1 MPDNTWVSGHAF
13 YHGDLDRLLLDVTA
27 PLVAELT
34 GAGLATHHFFLRYWA
49 GGPHLRL
56 RVLPVGDSAAEV
68 RRLILDRFE
77 KYFAEHP
84 ATERMTPDE
93 YTETARWLS
102 AVENAPYPE
111 VMYPNNSVSVF
122 PYERE
127 HAKYGH
133 GATIEAVE
141 RHFAESSRIVL
152 DFLAADPT
160 AAHRST
166 AAAAMMLLAWFA
178 AADDPALVAEWARNF
193 PLLRDQSEAAP
204 GTEEQRARLVELAKR
219 MYVLAGKWPGIDDS
233 INGDGMLLRWA
244 RSVGTL
250 AGELE
255 NTGVAQPRP
264 VLRVLNS
271 CAHLVCNRLGVSLA
285 EEHILRHRTAQAVG
299 QLATGKG

>member
-1 MPDNTWVSGHAF
+1 MPDNAWVSGHAF

-56 RVLPVGDSAAEV
+56 RVLPVGESAAEV
-68 RRLILDRFE
+68 RRLIVERFE
-77 KYFAEHP
+77 KYFAAHP
-84 ATERMTPDE
+84 SAERMTPE
-93 YTETARWLS
+93 QYTETARWLS
-102 AVENAPYPE
+102 SVENAPYPE
-111 VMYPNNSVSVF
+111 TMYPNNSLAFV

-127 HAKYGH
+127 HVKYGH
-133 GATIEAVE
+133 GAIIEAVE
-141 RHFAESSRIVL
+141 HHFAESSRIVL

-160 AAHRST
+160 ADHRST

-178 AADDPALVAEWARNF
+178 AVDDPALVAEWTRDR
-193 PLLRDQSEAAP
+193 PLLRDQPEPGPATEA
-204 GTEEQRARLVELAKR
+204 QRERLVELAGR
-219 MYVLAGKWPGIDDS
+219 MYVLARKWPGIEGS
-233 INGDGMLLRWA
+233 INGGMLLRWA

-250 AGELE
+250 TGQLE
-255 NTGVAQPRP
+255 TTGVAQPRS
-264 VLRVLNS
+264 VFRVLNS

-285 EEHILRHRTAQAVG
+285 EEHALRDRAAQAVG